1 MSFRFSLEAVL
12 RYRQSLEDAALRHL
26 QMLILQ
32 RAQLNQE
39 VRQIQLARRQSRE
52 AVWEAM
58 QQSPHSGAELQL
70 VELANQ
76 SLASSVDQ
84 VQKRLAGLEKTIAQ
98 QTGHYQTERQKR
110 EMLSSLRERRLRDY
124 QSELQHREQH
134 RLDELRLLKRI

>member
-52 AVWEAM
+52 AVVA
-58 QQSPHSGAELQL
+58 A
-70 VELANQ
+70 
-76 SLASSVDQ
+76 
-84 VQKRLAGLEKTIAQ
+84 
-98 QTGHYQTERQKR
+98 
-110 EMLSSLRERRLRDY
+110 
-124 QSELQHREQH
+124 SELDHPPTMSR
-134 RLDELRLLKRI
+134 